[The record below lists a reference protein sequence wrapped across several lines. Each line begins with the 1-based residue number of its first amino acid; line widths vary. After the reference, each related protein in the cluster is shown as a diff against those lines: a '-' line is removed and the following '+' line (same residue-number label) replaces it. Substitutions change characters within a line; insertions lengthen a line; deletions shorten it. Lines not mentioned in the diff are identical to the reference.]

1 MHTSGFVLVAA
12 TYVEELVVI
21 ELCSCFGAATPPF
34 KFFLDYELLILL
46 SNLDCEF
53 DGLNSVYL

>member
-1 MHTSGFVLVAA
+1 MLAAA

-46 SNLDCEF
+46 SNFDCEF